1 MAESTFDLAVLY
13 TKLTSLSIG
22 QFKHFAKFFESDFT
36 YSSHLAYFSYSQN
49 RSYRSVLIVDV
60 L

>member
-1 MAESTFDLAVLY
+1 MAESTFDLAALY
-13 TKLTSLSIG
+13 TKLTSLSKG
-22 QFKHFAKFFESDFT
+22 QFRYFAKFVESDFT
-36 YSSHLAYFSYSQN
+36 YSSRLACFSYSQN